1 MMNMV
6 SEGRAVASRL
16 GSMCGGAADAPGHH
30 DEECFASGLANGTEP
45 DAIAIMGRRG
55 AAAEAFRKFSVHF
68 DGYGRF
74 GEGELAPPERVI
86 ENPPPQTLKQETV
99 RSSFCGS
106 AYAPAVGEVRA
117 RPHTRVMPVSSG
129 AAAMLV
135 SVGSGSAIGLWNPK
149 SNGL

>member
-16 GSMCGGAADAPGHH
+16 GSMCG
-30 DEECFASGLANGTEP
+30 
-45 DAIAIMGRRG
+45 G

-86 ENPPPQTLKQETV
+86 ENPTPADPQAGDGTV
-99 RSSFCGS
+99 VFLRKRLCPGRGRGEGEAPYQGDACQLGSRSHARLRRVWLRNRPLES
-106 AYAPAVGEVRA
+106 EVERTVNRA
-117 RPHTRVMPVSSG
+117 DGNRFDSYE
-129 AAAMLV
+129 V
-135 SVGSGSAIGLWNPK
+135 SV
-149 SNGL
+149 